1 MEAGWLMSRRGNY
14 ISIGLVGLLIL
25 VLAGCTKT
33 SDTDQTSSGKNAQA
47 KSSAGLLGG
56 LIESTKPVT
65 VPEGTLVT
73 VVLNQTL
80 SSANNSSGDEFDASV
95 AAPVVVNGKTVIP
108 KDARVKGRVV
118 EAHPSGRLHGV
129 ARLRLA
135 LKSVEVGGKWY
146 EIDTTGT
153 ARAGGSHK
161 KRNIELIGGGAGL
174 GAIIGGIAGGGK
186 GALIGGA
193 AGAGA
198 GTATAAITG
207 KKDIHIPAETHLTF
221 KLTQPVTIPV
231 KG

>member
-1 MEAGWLMSRRGNY
+1 MSRRGNY
-14 ISIGLVGLLIL
+14 IPIGLVAFLIL

-33 SDTDQTSSGKNAQA
+33 SETDQTSSGKNAEA
-47 KSSAGLLGG
+47 KGNAGLLGR
-56 LIESTKPVT
+56 LTESTKPVT
-65 VPEGTLVT
+65 VPEGTQIN

-80 SSANNSSGDEFDASV
+80 SSADNRSGDEFDASV
-95 AAPVVVNGKTVIP
+95 SAPVVVDGKTVIP

-118 EAHPSGRLHGV
+118 EARPSGRLHGV

-135 LKSVEVGGKWY
+135 LKSVEVGGKSY
-146 EIDTTGT
+146 AIDTTGT

-161 KRNIELIGGGAGL
+161 KRNIEMIGGGAGL

-207 KKDIHIPAETHLTF
+207 KKDIRIPAETHLTF
-221 KLTQPVTIPV
+221 RLTQPVTIPV

>member
-1 MEAGWLMSRRGNY
+1 MSRRGNY
-14 ISIGLVGLLIL
+14 ISIGLLGLLIL
-25 VLAGCTKT
+25 ALAACTKT
-33 SDTDQTSSGKNAQA
+33 SETDQTSSGQNPEA
-47 KSSAGLLGG
+47 KSNAGLLGR
-56 LIESTKPVT
+56 LVESTKPVT
-65 VPEGTLVT
+65 LPEGTQIT

-80 SSANNSSGDEFDASV
+80 SSADSRSGDRFDASV
-95 AAPVVVNGKTVIP
+95 SAPVVVDGKTVIP

-118 EAHPSGRLHGV
+118 EARPSGRLHGV

-135 LKSVEVGGKWY
+135 LASVEVGGKSY
-146 EIDTTGT
+146 EIDTTGA

-207 KKDIHIPAETHLTF
+207 KKDIRIPAETHLTF
-221 KLTQPVTIPV
+221 RLTQPVTIPV